1 MAFLPYFRK
10 LRNLLRDVELLQID
24 FPFLSRS
31 TFREIRFLF
40 AFLRNLVYNSRLRK
54 MINYPTEKIF
64 REINYL
70 GLGTAIKSGCF
81 HVILSKMCAREFS

>member
-40 AFLRNLVYNSRLRK
+40 AFLRNFDYNARLRK
-54 MINYPTEKIF
+54 MRNYPTEKIF

-70 GLGTAIKSGCF
+70 GTAIKSGCF
-81 HVILSKMCAREFS
+81 HVILSEMCAKEFP